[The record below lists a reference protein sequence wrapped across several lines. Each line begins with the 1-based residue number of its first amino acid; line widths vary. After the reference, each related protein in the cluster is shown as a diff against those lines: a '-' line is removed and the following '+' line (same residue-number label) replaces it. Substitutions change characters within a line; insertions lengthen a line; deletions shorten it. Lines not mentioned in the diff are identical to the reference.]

1 MMSQSDRLRQ
11 TAAGF
16 GGGAGTYN
24 KKAQLLE
31 GNLDEATTEILLQ
44 ELQEKYPHLVLV
56 HEPIILKT
64 DIAKN
69 LGKPNWKPESKKPF
83 IRPDGGVLYLIFNGI
98 KYPILVGEAKQQGT
112 NDERKKEGKKK
123 QSMGNAIER
132 ATKNFLELRCFYK
145 PFGYFPY
152 HIFISGCDFRKGS
165 SIIDRTDVLTE
176 YEPRNADY
184 TFHDDRLASIW
195 MREETWTPQEIYD
208 RLYKTSVNVIEHII
222 ND

>member
-1 MMSQSDRLRQ
+1 MSQSDRLRQ
-11 TAAGF
+11 TATGF
-16 GGGAGTYN
+16 GGGSGTYN

-31 GNLDEATTEILLQ
+31 GNLDEVTTEILLQ

-56 HEPIILKT
+56 HEPRILKT

-69 LGKPNWKPESKKPF
+69 LGKLNWKPESKKPF
-83 IRPDGGVLYLIFNGI
+83 IKPDGGVLYLILNGI

-112 NDERKKEGKKK
+112 NDRRKEEGKKK

-145 PFGYFPY
+145 PFDYFPY
-152 HIFISGCDFRKGS
+152 HIFIAGCDFRKGS

-176 YEPRNADY
+176 YEPRNEDY
-184 TFHDDRLASIW
+184 TFHEDKIASIW
-195 MREETWTPQEIYD
+195 MREEIWTPQEIYD